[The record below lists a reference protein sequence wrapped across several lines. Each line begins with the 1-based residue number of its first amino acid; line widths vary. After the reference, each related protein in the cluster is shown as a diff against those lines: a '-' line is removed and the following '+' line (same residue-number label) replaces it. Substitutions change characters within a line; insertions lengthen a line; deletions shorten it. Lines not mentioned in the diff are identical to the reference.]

1 MTSCVERYFRHDD
14 RDIGAWFTDY
24 LVTPWCRAGPYLIGL
39 AVGIYLHG
47 IKLKT
52 SISMVRRLHNALVYL
67 CEYRTLVQRF
77 AHALNFLSAREVHRI
92 SNRNPLPHASGV
104 RNILAL

>member
-1 MTSCVERYFRHDD
+1 MTSYVELSFRHDD

-52 SISMVRRLHNALVYL
+52 SISTVRCCY
-67 CEYRTLVQRF
+67 TM
-77 AHALNFLSAREVHRI
+77 LSYTPVNTQH
-92 SNRNPLPHASGV
+92 LFKV
-104 RNILAL
+104 FCMF